1 VRLWRVATGAEVGC
15 FQRHTDSVNTVTFS
29 PDDKLLASGSY
40 DGMIILWNMPS
51 GKTARS
57 FKGHKTSVTCLAFAP
72 DGKTLASAG
81 LDGAVRLWSVEALK

>member
-1 VRLWRVATGAEVGC
+1 
-15 FQRHTDSVNTVTFS
+15 
-29 PDDKLLASGSY
+29 
-40 DGMIILWNMPS
+40 MIILWNMPS